1 MHQKILN
8 SKQLCHKNIIADT
21 QRWKQQ
27 EKFTKELIRTMTSE
41 KKKLAEQGDVN
52 SQREW
57 LKEELSEFYDALR
70 GNNIDEIGEETL
82 GLYRT
87 IQQFSEV
94 ENEVLPFIKDIINA
108 LNSFDYSEQFDKW
121 KAKKDSK
128 NQAKDVTKE
137 GLKSF
142 IDKINAK

>member
-21 QRWKQQ
+21 KQQ